1 MGISTFDEA
10 TRPGGTGFIGPFI
23 VTFYKLLCPQCKTIT
38 VGDDVYGNWRESQGV
53 TCRKCGLTSMPE
65 TRKVDMAT

>member
-10 TRPGGTGFIGPFI
+10 TRPGGTGFVGPSV

-38 VGDDVYGNWRESQGV
+38 VGDDVYDNWREGQPV
-53 TCRKCGLTSMPE
+53 QCKCGHEAMPE
-65 TRKVDMAT
+65 TRLVDLAV